1 MAISEAGMSSDVAQ
15 VSEGEYKV
23 LLSFRGSDTRYGF
36 TDFLYHGLVDA
47 GVCVFK
53 EDDELPIDKMI
64 GENLLHIINNSM
76 LYIPIFSQTYAS
88 SKRCLQELALIV
100 ENVSK
105 SEGQKS
111 ILPIFLDVEPEDVKL
126 RTPLYSTAFGKHNE
140 DFPHEAEAWRK
151 ALAEVD
157 EIKGWN
163 VKKDQS
169 QATIVKLVVE
179 KVLEKLEMK
188 RKSVTEHLIGLED
201 RVKQLT
207 ELLDVNH
214 QDVKLIGIHGKG
226 GIGKTTIAKII
237 FNKLSSHFEK
247 RCSFLENI

>member
-1 MAISEAGMSSDVAQ
+1 MANSEAGTSSDVAR
-15 VSEGEYKV
+15 VSGGEYQV
-23 LLSFRGSDTRYGF
+23 LLSFRGSDTRHGF

-53 EDDELPIDKMI
+53 EDDELPIDKVI
-64 GENLLHIINNSM
+64 GENLLHVINNSM

-111 ILPIFLDVEPEDVKL
+111 IIPIFLDVEPEDVKL
-126 RTPLYSTAFGKHNE
+126 RTPLYSTAFEKHNE
-140 DFPHEAEAWRK
+140 DFPQEAEVWRM

-163 VKKDQS
+163 VKKDQ
-169 QATIVKLVVE
+169 
-179 KVLEKLEMK
+179 
-188 RKSVTEHLIGLED
+188 R
-201 RVKQLT
+201 
-207 ELLDVNH
+207 
-214 QDVKLIGIHGKG
+214 
-226 GIGKTTIAKII
+226 
-237 FNKLSSHFEK
+237 
-247 RCSFLENI
+247 